1 MNSLQAL
8 GNLASN
14 FCKKS
19 KTLFFTVI
27 VAYIAC
33 HIEKRIFQIV
43 CVISEKIMKIF
54 YKRTAP
60 RLKSWLF
67 TISVKS
73 KLLFRYYPEIK
84 CPNVDSPV
92 A

>member
-27 VAYIAC
+27 VAYIAY

-43 CVISEKIMKIF
+43 CVISEKIMKN
-54 YKRTAP
+54 
-60 RLKSWLF
+60 
-67 TISVKS
+67 
-73 KLLFRYYPEIK
+73 LLQTYCSSPEILAVYNFSEIEITF
-84 CPNVDSPV
+84 PILP
-92 A
+92 